1 MRSSAES
8 QDVRSY
14 LLLPGDGDCGV
25 DGVEALGETV
35 GVHGEVWLVVSLQV
49 VVVAGVLLTPLAY
62 VEWRC
67 GWCGGGE
74 VAGALQLAF
83 YHSPKL
89 ACY

>member
-1 MRSSAES
+1 M
-8 QDVRSY
+8 
-14 LLLPGDGDCGV
+14 
-25 DGVEALGETV
+25 
-35 GVHGEVWLVVSLQV
+35 SLQVVV

-74 VAGALQLAF
+74 VAVALQLAF

>member
-1 MRSSAES
+1 MSGLTSSSPATETAVLTES
-8 QDVRSY
+8 RLWER
-14 LLLPGDGDCGV
+14 LLV
-25 DGVEALGETV
+25 SMVTV
-35 GVHGEVWLVVSLQV
+35 VMVVSLQV